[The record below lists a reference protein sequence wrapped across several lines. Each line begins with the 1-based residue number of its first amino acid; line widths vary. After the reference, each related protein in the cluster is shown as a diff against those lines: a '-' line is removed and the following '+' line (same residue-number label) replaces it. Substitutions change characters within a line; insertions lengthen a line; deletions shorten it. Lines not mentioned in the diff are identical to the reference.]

1 MSCSWCGE
9 HSISHRSTC
18 PSELGGRIDA
28 LEEENGALKE
38 RLAGL
43 EERIDRLESARS
55 PYSVRTLPLEG
66 M

>member
-1 MSCSWCGE
+1 VD
-9 HSISHRSTC
+9 
-18 PSELGGRIDA
+18 RIDA

-43 EERIDRLESARS
+43 DERIDRLESARS